1 MGYLFKKASLKPFYA
16 FLRNLF
22 TFKTYKVKKKKKKT
36 YKVGQVLC
44 IICQKINP
52 MGSFVVVD
60 HIPFSSLQLFPCIV
74 LPPLLCP
81 G

>member
-1 MGYLFKKASLKPFYA
+1 MDYLFKKASLKHFYA

-22 TFKTYKVKKKKKKT
+22 TFKTYKVKKKKKT

-44 IICQKINP
+44 VICQKINP
-52 MGSFVVVD
+52 MCSFVVVD
-60 HIPFSSLQLFPCIV
+60 HTPSSSLQLFPCIV
-74 LPPLLCP
+74 LLPLLCP